1 MFSKNVFGLFTLLV
15 ALPIMVL
22 AQESQPAT
30 ETVIVEGV
38 GKTETSAKKA
48 AYKEAVAKV
57 VGVLIDSSTLVKND
71 KIIKEELL
79 EYSGGFVTKS
89 EMISSMKD
97 DEGLVRVKIK
107 CTVEKAQVKKK
118 LQEFKILEVKVDGAS
133 IAAMEMSKETM
144 QKNAS
149 VLLNKAIKE
158 REKIFTAI
166 LPSKFES
173 LDKTNDGK
181 YIIPVYLAY
190 NQEKLKIW
198 TQNWLPVFAKMSINN
213 GTTISNLQKTGPN
226 SVGEFGLIEINSPE
240 QLPYNIDE
248 RQNLIVILPI
258 SITPSGGIKSQ
269 WFLIPCKRSDVAAVK
284 LENDYGYAIEL
295 CKLKLELSIKA
306 KNGDDIFISEST
318 RFGNLDSSS
327 SRPLARLNPLISEVT
342 GIAAHFR
349 KGLIFPPLISRQYYG
364 SGNTYYFL
372 PGKYGCIFEA
382 EIAND
387 DLPKIDKM
395 TANIS
400 WAYP

>member
-1 MFSKNVFGLFTLLV
+1 M
-15 ALPIMVL
+15 AYPMMIQ
-22 AQESQPAT
+22 AQESQT
-30 ETVIVEGV
+30 ESESVVVEGV
-38 GKTETSAKKA
+38 GKTEASAKKA

-71 KIIKEELL
+71 KIINEELL

-118 LQEFKILEVKVDGAS
+118 LQEFKILEVKIDGDS
-133 IAAMEMSKETM
+133 IAAMEMSKEAM

-173 LDKTNDGK
+173 LDKTKDGK
-181 YIIPVYLAY
+181 YTIPVVLAY
-190 NQEKLKIW
+190 DQEKLKIW
-198 TQNWLPVFAKMSINN
+198 TENWLPVFEKMAINN

-226 SVGEFGLIEINSPE
+226 SLGEFGLVEGNAREKPKFRLE
-240 QLPYNIDE
+240 GT
-248 RQNLIVILPI
+248 QNMIIILPI
-258 SITPSGGIKSQ
+258 SVTLSSTKNR
-269 WFLIPCKRSDVAAVK
+269 WFLIPCKKSDVIAVK
-284 LENDYGYAIEL
+284 WQGNTSYAADL
-295 CKLKLELSIKA
+295 CKLKLQLSIKS
-306 KNGDDIFISEST
+306 KSGDDIFVAESM
-318 RFGNLDSSS
+318 RFGNMDSKEKTN
-327 SRPLARLNPLISEVT
+327 RPLARSNPNISQVT
-342 GIAAHFR
+342 GIAGCFSE
-349 KGLIFPPLISRQYYG
+349 GLIFPPLISKQYYY
-364 SGNTYYFL
+364 SGNTSYYL
-372 PGKYGCIFEA
+372 PERYGCIFEA

-400 WAYP
+400 WVYP